1 MPQAQ
6 EVVRYPALRALKT
19 VVGARHELARL
30 YFETKKGLIEPQVA
44 GRLAHILSVLIGTHR
59 DHEFEAK
66 LIELEAR
73 IDARLPPK
81 APNGHAASRQG
92 LRL

>member
-30 YFETKKGLIEPQVA
+30 YFETKKGLIEPQIA
-44 GRLAHILSVLIGTHR
+44 GRLANMLGILIGTYR
-59 DHEFEAK
+59 DHEFDSK
-66 LIELEAR
+66 LTELEAR